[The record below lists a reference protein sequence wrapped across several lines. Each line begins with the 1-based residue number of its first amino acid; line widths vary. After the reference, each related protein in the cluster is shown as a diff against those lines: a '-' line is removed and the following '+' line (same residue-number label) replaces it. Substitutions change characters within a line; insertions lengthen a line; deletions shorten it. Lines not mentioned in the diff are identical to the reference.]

1 MSKYSTSG
9 INLSVEKKVALD
21 QYSTKLASNLPPF
34 SHSIRSENKTNR
46 DSLIEVLP
54 RSASEFLMR

>member
-21 QYSTKLASNLPPF
+21 QYSTILASNLPPF
-34 SHSIRSENKTNR
+34 SYSIRSENKTNG